1 MEKKLKQF
9 NDLQQEIKRYET
21 KLRMLDIEFD
31 KVYGSDSEFPYV
43 EKSFNLHGENAARK
57 KQKKKRYEHMLEKCT
72 QLENEIEEWIMQ
84 IPDSATRLVF
94 SYRYVD
100 KLSWREIGRKLNR
113 SESYVRYHVHDY
125 YLNNCGLGGSGGF

>member
-9 NDLQQEIKRYET
+9 TALQLEIKRYES
-21 KLRMLDIEFD
+21 KLRTLDIEFD
-31 KVYGSDSEFPYV
+31 KVYGSDTEFPYTK
-43 EKSFNLHGENAARK
+43 KSFNIYGENAARK
-57 KQKKKRYEHMLEKCT
+57 KQKRERYEHMLEKCT

-100 KLSWREIGRKLNR
+100 NLTWRVIGRKLNR
-113 SESYVRYHVHDY
+113 SESYVRFHVHDY
-125 YLNNCGLGGSGGF
+125 YLNNCGSGGSGAF